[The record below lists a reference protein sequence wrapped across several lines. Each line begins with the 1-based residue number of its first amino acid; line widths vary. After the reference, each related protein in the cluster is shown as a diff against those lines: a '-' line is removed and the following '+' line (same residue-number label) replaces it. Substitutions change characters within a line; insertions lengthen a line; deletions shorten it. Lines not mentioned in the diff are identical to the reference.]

1 MLATAPL
8 KMLRLTATLGVLAG
22 AMALV
27 APLAIPGTL
36 FPDAVVVDVTV
47 FYGATAGAY
56 AMLPFLRRGDIA
68 MVAMWLVLAVDAA
81 PSVVG
86 RELSAAHMFA
96 HMAGVAMAVLPI
108 YIARRRQE
116 AQGDTRPYHRRAGE
130 PEGSTPSHASSNDPV
145 AEKI

>member
-1 MLATAPL
+1 MFATAQL
-8 KMLRLTATLGVLAG
+8 RMLRLTATLGVLAG

-36 FPDAVVVDVTV
+36 FPDAVVVDVVV

-56 AMLPFLRRGDIA
+56 AILPFVRRGDIA
-68 MVAMWLVLAVDAA
+68 MVAMWLVLAVGVA

-108 YIARRRQE
+108 YIARRRQV
-116 AQGDTRPYHRRAGE
+116 AQGDTRPYRRREADTLSA
-130 PEGSTPSHASSNDPV
+130 PAPTADP
-145 AEKI
+145 AAR

>member
-1 MLATAPL
+1 MFATVPL
-8 KMLRLTATLGVLAG
+8 RMLRLTATLGVLAG

-36 FPDAVVVDVTV
+36 FPDAVVVDVVV

-56 AMLPFLRRGDIA
+56 AILPFVRRGDIA
-68 MVAMWLVLAVDAA
+68 MVAMWLVLAVGVA

-96 HMAGVAMAVLPI
+96 HMAGVAMAALPI
-108 YIARRRQE
+108 YIARRRQV
-116 AQGDTRPYHRRAGE
+116 AQGDTRPYRRREADTLSA
-130 PEGSTPSHASSNDPV
+130 PALTADL
-145 AEKI
+145 AAR